1 MKMNYQETAPQIIA
15 AIGGNENIDNVTHC
29 MTRLRFVLKD
39 DAKADDEKVKSV
51 DGVMGVTRK
60 AGQYQLILSLIHI

>member
-29 MTRLRFVLKD
+29 VEGRR
-39 DAKADDEKVKSV
+39 KS
-51 DGVMGVTRK
+51 
-60 AGQYQLILSLIHI
+60 